1 MIYKL
6 YFVICESYYRHKDML
21 NKNKKT
27 QQMLRVL
34 RAVENFA
41 LNLENVDFNP
51 KINLENVDLIYN
63 PLIIRVSQIQFKTP

>member
-1 MIYKL
+1 
-6 YFVICESYYRHKDML
+6 
-21 NKNKKT
+21 
-27 QQMLRVL
+27 MLRVL